1 MITNLSKMSDDNFDV
16 NDYRV
21 EGNIKCITV
30 EKQSSNHY
38 YLEKQKYLTYTHAA
52 NWDNASETY
61 VHDLYIL
68 PIPFR
73 IW

>member
-38 YLEKQKYLTYTHAA
+38 CLEKQKYLTYTHAA
-52 NWDNASETY
+52 D
-61 VHDLYIL
+61 
-68 PIPFR
+68 
-73 IW
+73 

>member
-30 EKQSSNHY
+30 EKQSSNHNC
-38 YLEKQKYLTYTHAA
+38 LEKQKYLTYTHAA
-52 NWDNASETY
+52 D
-61 VHDLYIL
+61 
-68 PIPFR
+68 
-73 IW
+73 